1 MEAEWPWGRQVDG
14 SCHQSSRHPW
24 EASASSPFAHK
35 GLRLLLR
42 MGLRPHRQEMELLE
56 GETCP
61 LSSAAPELS
70 LSWDMPQA
78 ALCAYY
84 LLNAHGSL
92 PTWCVTVHL
101 QSPSVRAL
109 RLPHEMQSL
118 YFSIL
123 ASFPRFGHF
132 ENSQAGDTLSI
143 FTVFQLWV

>member
-1 MEAEWPWGRQVDG
+1 LLLSSKGVETSRRCEVVDG
-14 SCHQSSRHPW
+14 GRVALGMPGVWELPSVLTHSW

-35 GLRLLLR
+35 GLRLLLH
-42 MGLRPHRQEMELLE
+42 MGPRPHRQEMELLK

-92 PTWCVTVHL
+92 PTWCFTVNL
-101 QSPSVRAL
+101 QLPSVRAL
-109 RLPHEMQSL
+109 RMPHEMQSL
-118 YFSIL
+118 
-123 ASFPRFGHF
+123 
-132 ENSQAGDTLSI
+132 
-143 FTVFQLWV
+143 